1 MPREEDR
8 RSGKFV
14 GLDGCGE
21 QARGGAKRSA
31 APPCP
36 RQDSRQMQGRCGGDP
51 VSKGPMAPAP
61 SPPQQRFRHGPRSDP
76 SPCRS
81 RNEKGGTIPPH
92 PCCQWI
98 GICGVEEAAH
108 RNALCEPPS
117 SGGLFARFIQ
127 DGSHDIREQ
136 RAASCPRSATG
147 WTPTSRFQGI
157 GVPIPVSRCATPSA
171 PAGQPPA

>member
-14 GLDGCGE
+14 GLDGCGKE
-21 QARGGAKRSA
+21 ARGGAKRSA

-61 SPPQQRFRHGPRSDP
+61 SPPQQRSARPSKRSQ
-76 SPCRS
+76 SMSAAQR
-81 RNEKGGTIPPH
+81 KGRTIPPH
-92 PCCQWI
+92 RRCQWI
-98 GICGVEEAAH
+98 GICGAEGVAH

-127 DGSHDIREQ
+127 DGLHDIRAQ
-136 RAASCPRSATG
+136 QAASCPRSATG
-147 WTPTSRFQGI
+147 GTPTSKFQGI
-157 GVPIPVSRCATPSA
+157 GLPIPLLRCATPSA